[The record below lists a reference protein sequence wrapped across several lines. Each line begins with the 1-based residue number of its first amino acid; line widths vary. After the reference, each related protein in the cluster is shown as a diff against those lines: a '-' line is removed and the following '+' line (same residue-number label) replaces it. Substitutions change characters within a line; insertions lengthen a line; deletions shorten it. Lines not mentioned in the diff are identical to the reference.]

1 MFRWMQT
8 RLSSLFRR
16 TRYERELDSELRFHL
31 DMLTEQNIRLGLAP
45 DQARRAA
52 LQTFGQVDR
61 VKEDVRDTW
70 LSRAAETV
78 FHDVRYGLRTLGRS
92 RGFAL
97 VIVLTMGL
105 GIGANAAIFSVVNG
119 VLLKPLPYADGHEL
133 IALSQHEPLAGETD
147 NGFSYKEILDYRT
160 ARSLESVVEFH
171 NMWFILLGRSEPQ
184 RVSTGVVSA
193 NFFDVLGVK
202 PMYGRTFV
210 DADDRPGAPAVL
222 VLSHAYWKSGFGG
235 DPSIVGQVFQMNDR
249 PHQVIGV
256 LPPVPQYPAEVDVY
270 MPTSACPFR
279 SDPRTVESRNAR
291 MLRAFGRMKDGI
303 SLSKAQADLDLVS
316 NRLEQEYPDY
326 YPTARGHRTVA
337 TSLQEE
343 MTVNFRATL
352 LVLLGTAGFVLLIVC
367 ASVANLMLARLV
379 RREREMA
386 VRSAM
391 GATRGRLLRQLL
403 TESTLLAVVGGL
415 VGLAIAGWSVDLLVA
430 FALQFT
436 PRASEI
442 VVDRS
447 VLLYTLA
454 VSVATGLVV
463 GSVPAFSSKLTDAS
477 SLREGARAT
486 QSRHSMRSA
495 LIVVQ
500 VAASFMLL
508 IGAGLTIRSLLKLQQ
523 VDPGIDTENIL
534 TMRIDVNFTK
544 YPSPPVSIRAELWER
559 IEEEIRNRP
568 GVTRVGGAATFPL
581 NEQGPF
587 SGSFAIAGRE
597 LATNE
602 TEPTVDV
609 RVATPDYFATVGQ
622 AVVSGRAFR
631 RSDRIGQPPVV
642 IVNQTMARHYWPG
655 ASPLGARI
663 SGNDGKTWL
672 TVVGVV
678 ADTRQQLNENFKD
691 EVYVPMFQSAQLS
704 TMWLVRSNVEP
715 ETMARE
721 IRAAV
726 RSVDPEQ
733 PVDNFRTL
741 ADVRSASIAP
751 RKLTA
756 TLLGLFGLLAL
767 IITAT
772 GIAGVIAFSVNQ
784 RTQEFGVMMALG
796 APRVNVL
803 AMVLRQGLQ
812 LVLIGLAIGLAGA
825 LVLTRMLTTML
836 FGIEPTDGIT
846 FVAVSMVLIAVAAL
860 ACLVPAK
867 RAASVDPMIALRAV

>member
-279 SDPRTVESRNAR
+279 SDARTVESRNAR

-352 LVLLGTAGFVLLIVC
+352 FVLLGTAGFVLLIVC

-587 SGSFAIAGRE
+587 SGSFAISGRE

-678 ADTRQQLNENFKD
+678 ADTRQQMNENFKD

>member
-1 MFRWMQT
+1 MLRQMQT

-16 TRYERELDSELRFHL
+16 GRYERELDSELRFHL
-31 DMLTEQNIRLGLAP
+31 DMLTEQNIRMGLAP

-52 LQTFGQVDR
+52 LLTFGGVDR
-61 VKEDVRDTW
+61 VKDDVRDTW
-70 LSRAAETV
+70 LSRVAETLV
-78 FHDVRYGLRTLGRS
+78 QDVRYGLRSIGRS
-92 RGFAL
+92 RGFAC
-97 VIVLTMGL
+97 VIAITMGL

-119 VLLKPLPYADGHEL
+119 VLLKPLPYADGYEV
-133 IALSQHEPLAGETD
+133 IALSQHEPLAGNAD
-147 NGFSYKEILDYRT
+147 IGFSYKEILDYRT
-160 ARSLESVVEFH
+160 ARSLEGVVEFH
-171 NMWFILLGRSEPQ
+171 NMWFILLGRAEPQ

-193 NFFDVLGVK
+193 NFFDILGVT

-210 DADDRPGAPAVL
+210 DADDKPGAPAVL
-222 VLSHAYWKSGFGG
+222 VLSHSYWKDSFGG
-235 DPSIVGQVFQMNDR
+235 DPTIVGKVFQMNDR

-256 LPPVPQYPAEVDVY
+256 LPPIPQYPAQVDVY

-279 SDPRTVESRNAR
+279 SDPRTVENRNAR
-291 MLRAFGRMKDGI
+291 MVGAFARMKDGI
-303 SLSKAQADLDLVS
+303 SLSKAQADLDLVAA
-316 NRLEQEYPDY
+316 RLEQEYPDF
-326 YPTARGHRTVA
+326 YPAARGHRTVA
-337 TSLQEE
+337 TSLHEE

-379 RREREMA
+379 RRERELA

-403 TESTLLAVVGGL
+403 TESTLLAILGGV
-415 VGLAIAGWSVDLLVA
+415 VGLAIALWSVDLLVA
-430 FALQFT
+430 FAAQFT
-436 PRASEI
+436 ARAAEI
-442 VVDRS
+442 AVDTS

-454 VSVATGLVV
+454 ISVATGLVV
-463 GSVPAFSSKLTDAS
+463 GSIPALSGKLTDVS
-477 SLREGARAT
+477 SLREGTRTT
-486 QSRHSMRSA
+486 QSRHAMRSA

-508 IGAGLTIRSLLKLQQ
+508 IGAGLTIRSLLKIQQ

-534 TMRIDVNFTK
+534 TMRIDLNFTK
-544 YPSPPVSIRAELWER
+544 YLARPANVRAAIWER
-559 IEEEIRNRP
+559 IEEAIRNRP
-568 GVTRVGGAATFPL
+568 GVSRVGGAATFPL
-581 NEQGPF
+581 NERGPF
-587 SGSFAIAGRE
+587 SGSLTISGRE
-597 LATNE
+597 LLPDVNR
-602 TEPTVDV
+602 PTVDV

-622 AVVSGRAFR
+622 AVVSGRPFR
-631 RSDRIGQPPVV
+631 ESDRMGQSRVV

-655 ASPLGARI
+655 ASPLGARL
-663 SGNDGKTWL
+663 SGDGGETWQ

-678 ADTRQQLNENFKD
+678 ADTRQQLNENPKD
-691 EVYVPMFQSAQLS
+691 EVYIPMFQTTQLS

-726 RSVDPEQ
+726 QMVDPEQ

-812 LVLIGLAIGLAGA
+812 LVLIGLAIGLGGA

>member
-1 MFRWMQT
+1 MQT

-16 TRYERELDSELRFHL
+16 GRYERELDSELRFHL
-31 DMLTEQNIRLGLAP
+31 DMLTEQNIRMGLAP

-52 LQTFGQVDR
+52 LMTFGEVDR
-61 VKEDVRDTW
+61 VKDDVRDTW
-70 LSRAAETV
+70 LSRVAETLMQ
-78 FHDVRYGLRTLGRS
+78 DVRYGLRSIGRS
-92 RGFAL
+92 RGFAC

-133 IALSQHEPLAGETD
+133 IALWQHEPLAGNAD
-147 NGFSYKEILDYRT
+147 IGFSYKEILDYRT

-171 NMWFILLGRSEPQ
+171 NMWFILLGRSDPQ

-193 NFFDVLGVK
+193 NFFDVLGVT

-210 DADDRPGAPAVL
+210 DADDKPGAPAVL
-222 VLSHAYWKSGFGG
+222 VLSHSYWKNSFGG
-235 DPSIVGQVFQMNDR
+235 DPSIVGRVFQMNDR

-256 LPPVPQYPAEVDVY
+256 LPPVPQYPAQVDVY

-279 SDPRTVESRNAR
+279 SDPRTVENRNAR
-291 MLRAFGRMKDGI
+291 MVRAFGRLKDGI
-303 SLSKAQADLDLVS
+303 SLSKAQADLDIIAA
-316 NRLEQEYPDY
+316 RLEQEYPDF
-326 YPTARGHRTVA
+326 YPAARGHRTVA

-379 RREREMA
+379 RREREIA

-403 TESTLLAVVGGL
+403 TESTLLAILGGL

-430 FALQFT
+430 FATQFT
-436 PRASEI
+436 ARATEI
-442 VVDRS
+442 SIDRS

-463 GSVPAFSSKLTDAS
+463 GSVPALSGKLTDVS

-486 QSRHSMRSA
+486 QSRHATRSA

-534 TMRIDVNFTK
+534 TMRIDLNFTK
-544 YPSPPVSIRAELWER
+544 YPSPPSTVRPELWER

-581 NEQGPF
+581 NERGPF
-587 SGSFAIAGRE
+587 SGSLTISGRE
-597 LATNE
+597 LPPDVSQ
-602 TEPTVDV
+602 PTVDV

-622 AVVSGRAFR
+622 AVVSGRPFR
-631 RSDRIGQPPVV
+631 RSDRMGQNRVV
-642 IVNQTMARHYWPG
+642 IINQTMARHYWPG
-655 ASPLGARI
+655 ANPLGARL
-663 SGNDGKTWL
+663 SGDDGQTWQ

-691 EVYVPMFQSAQLS
+691 EVYVPMFQTTQLS

-726 RSVDPEQ
+726 HSVDPEQ

-767 IITAT
+767 VITAT

-796 APRVNVL
+796 APRFNVL

>member
-1 MFRWMQT
+1 
-8 RLSSLFRR
+8 
-16 TRYERELDSELRFHL
+16 
-31 DMLTEQNIRLGLAP
+31 
-45 DQARRAA
+45 
-52 LQTFGQVDR
+52 
-61 VKEDVRDTW
+61 
-70 LSRAAETV
+70 
-78 FHDVRYGLRTLGRS
+78 
-92 RGFAL
+92 
-97 VIVLTMGL
+97 
-105 GIGANAAIFSVVNG
+105 
-119 VLLKPLPYADGHEL
+119 
-133 IALSQHEPLAGETD
+133 
-147 NGFSYKEILDYRT
+147 
-160 ARSLESVVEFH
+160 
-171 NMWFILLGRSEPQ
+171 
-184 RVSTGVVSA
+184 
-193 NFFDVLGVK
+193 
-202 PMYGRTFV
+202 
-210 DADDRPGAPAVL
+210 
-222 VLSHAYWKSGFGG
+222 
-235 DPSIVGQVFQMNDR
+235 
-249 PHQVIGV
+249 
-256 LPPVPQYPAEVDVY
+256 
-270 MPTSACPFR
+270 
-279 SDPRTVESRNAR
+279 

-326 YPTARGHRTVA
+326 YPAARGHRTVA

-352 LVLLGTAGFVLLIVC
+352 FVLLGTAGFVLLIVC

-386 VRSAM
+386 VRSAV

-403 TESTLLAVVGGL
+403 TESTLLAVLGGL

-442 VVDRS
+442 SLDRS

-463 GSVPAFSSKLTDAS
+463 GAVPAFSSKLTDAS

-486 QSRHSMRSA
+486 QSRHATRSA

-587 SGSFAIAGRE
+587 SGSFAISGRE

-663 SGNDGKTWL
+663 SGNDGRTWL

-767 IITAT
+767 VITAT

-825 LVLTRMLTTML
+825 LVLTRMLSTML

>member
-1 MFRWMQT
+1 MQT
-8 RLSSLFRR
+8 RLASLFRR
-16 TRYERELDSELRFHL
+16 GRYERELDSELRFHL

-52 LQTFGQVDR
+52 LLTFGEVDR
-61 VKEDVRDTW
+61 VKDDVRDTW
-70 LSRAAETV
+70 LSRMAETV
-78 FHDVRYGLRTLGRS
+78 IQDARYGLRSIARS
-92 RGFAL
+92 RGFAC

-133 IALSQHEPLAGETD
+133 VALWQHEPLAGNAD
-147 NGFSYKEILDYRT
+147 IGFSYKEILDYRT

-193 NFFDVLGVK
+193 NFFDVLGVT
-202 PMYGRTFV
+202 PMFGRTFV
-210 DADDRPGAPAVL
+210 DADDKPGAPAVL
-222 VLSHAYWKSGFGG
+222 VLSHAYWKSSFAG
-235 DPSIVGQVFQMNDR
+235 DPTIVGKVFQMNDR
-249 PHQVIGV
+249 PHQVIGI
-256 LPPVPQYPAEVDVY
+256 LPPVPQYPADVDVY

-279 SDPRTVESRNAR
+279 SDPRTVENRNAR
-291 MLRAFGRMKDGI
+291 MVSAFARLKDGV
-303 SLSKAQADLDLVS
+303 SLSKAQADLDLVAA
-316 NRLEQEYPDY
+316 RLEQEYPDF
-326 YPTARGHRTVA
+326 YPATRGHRTVA

-379 RREREMA
+379 RREREIA

-403 TESTLLAVVGGL
+403 TESTLLAILGGI
-415 VGLAIAGWSVDLLVA
+415 VGLAIAGLSVDLLVA
-430 FALQFT
+430 FATQFT
-436 PRASEI
+436 ARAAEI
-442 VVDRS
+442 SIDRS

-454 VSVATGLVV
+454 ISVATGLVV
-463 GSVPAFSSKLTDAS
+463 GSVAGLSGKLTDVS
-477 SLREGARAT
+477 SLREGTRTT
-486 QSRHSMRSA
+486 QSRHAMRSA

-534 TMRIDVNFTK
+534 TMRIDLNFTK
-544 YPSPPVSIRAELWER
+544 YPSAPFNTRPELWER
-559 IEEEIRNRP
+559 IDEEIRNRP

-581 NEQGPF
+581 NERGPF
-587 SGSFAIAGRE
+587 SGSLTISGRE
-597 LATNE
+597 LPQDVTR
-602 TEPTVDV
+602 PTVDV

-622 AVVSGRAFR
+622 PVVSGRPFR
-631 RSDRIGQPPVV
+631 RSDRMGQNRVV
-642 IVNQTMARHYWPG
+642 IINQTMARHYWPG
-655 ASPLGARI
+655 ADPLGARL
-663 SGNDGKTWL
+663 SGDGGETWQ

-678 ADTRQQLNENFKD
+678 ADTRQQLNENPKD
-691 EVYVPMFQSAQLS
+691 EVYVPMFQTTQLS

-726 RSVDPEQ
+726 QAVDPEQ

-767 IITAT
+767 VITAT

-796 APRVNVL
+796 APPFNVL

-825 LVLTRMLTTML
+825 LVLTRMLTTLL

-846 FVAVSMVLIAVAAL
+846 FVAMSMVLISVAAL

>member
-1 MFRWMQT
+1 
-8 RLSSLFRR
+8 
-16 TRYERELDSELRFHL
+16 
-31 DMLTEQNIRLGLAP
+31 MLTEQNIRLGLAP

-52 LQTFGQVDR
+52 LQTFGHVDR

-70 LSRAAETV
+70 LSRAAETL
-78 FHDVRYGLRTLGRS
+78 FHDVRYGLRTIGRS

-119 VLLKPLPYADGHEL
+119 VLLKPLPFADGHEL

-147 NGFSYKEILDYRT
+147 IGFSSKEILDYRT

-193 NFFDVLGVK
+193 NFFDVLGVQ
-202 PMYGRTFV
+202 PMLGRAFV

-235 DPSIVGQVFQMNDR
+235 DPAIVGQVFQMNDR

-256 LPPVPQYPAEVDVY
+256 LPPVPQYPGQVDVY

-279 SDPRTVESRNAR
+279 SDPRTVEDRNAR

-303 SLSKAQADLDLVS
+303 SLAKAQADLDLVS
-316 NRLEQEYPDY
+316 NRLEQEFPDY
-326 YPTARGHRTVA
+326 YPAARGHRTVA

-352 LVLLGTAGFVLLIVC
+352 FVLLGTAGFVLLIVC

-403 TESTLLAVVGGL
+403 TESTLLAVLGGL
-415 VGLAIAGWSVDLLVA
+415 VGLAVAGWSVDLLVA

-442 VVDRS
+442 AVDRS
-447 VLLYTLA
+447 VLLYTFA
-454 VSVATGLVV
+454 ISVATGLVV
-463 GSVPAFSSKLTDAS
+463 GSVPALSSKLTDAS

-486 QSRHSMRSA
+486 QSRHAMRSA

-534 TMRIDVNFTK
+534 TMRIDLNFTK
-544 YPSPPVSIRAELWER
+544 YPSAPATLRAEFWER
-559 IEEEIRNRP
+559 IEEEIRSRP

-587 SGSFAIAGRE
+587 SGNLAISGRD
-597 LATNE
+597 LPAHE
-602 TEPTVDV
+602 TGPTVDV

-631 RSDRIGQPPVV
+631 RSDRMGQPLVV

-663 SGNDGKTWL
+663 SGNDGQSWL
-672 TVVGVV
+672 TVIGVV
-678 ADTRQQLNENFKD
+678 ADTRQQLNENYKD
-691 EVYVPMFQSAQLS
+691 EVYVPMFQTTQLS

-784 RTQEFGVMMALG
+784 RTQEFGVRMALG